1 MKDIFSEDFIM
12 PHRNNIV
19 FDIVKDDEKET
30 YADKFLTPKIFGL
43 EIENELKK
51 KGYKLVFNHIE
62 NNNSEN
68 KNEKSALDLMF
79 PCTSFNKIFY
89 KLKGNK
95 K

>member
-1 MKDIFSEDFIM
+1 MKDILNEDFIM
-12 PHRNNIV
+12 CHRNNIV

-30 YADKFLTPKIFGL
+30 YTDKFLTPKIFGL

-51 KGYKLVFNHIE
+51 KGYKLAFNHIE

-68 KNEKSALDLMF
+68 KNEKAALDLMF
-79 PCTSFNKIFY
+79 SCTSFNKIFY